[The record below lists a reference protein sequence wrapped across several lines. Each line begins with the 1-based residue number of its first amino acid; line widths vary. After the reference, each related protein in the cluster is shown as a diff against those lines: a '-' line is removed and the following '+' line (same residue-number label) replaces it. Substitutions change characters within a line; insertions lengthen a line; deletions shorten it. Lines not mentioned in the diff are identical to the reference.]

1 MADWRT
7 GGTKQRVSSM
17 APSVLSNSS
26 SNGGKS
32 LPKTP
37 QELSSHD
44 LIASLQAQQNDLS
57 LQRHNIQRLIA
68 DLEKPDAKNP
78 LLNSFKVKRETE
90 KRLEDLKRELADV
103 GQRDHELGMRLHR
116 AWKRRERDDPNTPGS
131 IFWVRRATAG
141 T

>member
-68 DLEKPDAKNP
+68 DLEKPEAKNP
-78 LLNSFKVKRETE
+78 VLNSFKVIRENE